1 MTTFDDREQGFEA
14 GFAHDQEVEFK
25 AHMRRDRLLGL
36 WAGERM
42 GLTGEE
48 LEAYA
53 TSICRT
59 ELREHDEERLAQ
71 KVIADLAEK
80 GADTLPHEVRERMS
94 SFLVTARIEIKA
106 GR

>member
-1 MTTFDDREQGFEA
+1 MTTFDEREQGFEA
-14 GFAHDQEVEFK
+14 AFAHDQEVEFR
-25 AHMRRDRLLGL
+25 AQMRRDRLLGL

-42 GLTGEE
+42 GLSGAE

-53 TSICRT
+53 AGLCRT

-80 GADTLPHEVRERMS
+80 GVEALPHEVRDRMGS
-94 SFLVTARIEIKA
+94 LLAAARAEIKD